1 MHLKENTMKKL
12 TFFLIVIFVLMSHCE
27 KSATKSDKD
36 NDGSVQFLAFYEPD
50 EAQLLGENKQ
60 IAQLNITNNEC
71 NYSSFMSIYPYGNN
85 LVKYSD
91 INSDRMVLG
100 LHSDFNDGR
109 STQGVAIKISDK
121 SQDYLPLVQPDQD
134 SDYPYFMGQATR
146 VSDNGMIL
154 YMTATNDK
162 SYGDEYRP
170 YLIRYNPET
179 KEHQIAASPESFTL
193 NQPEKGDDTETG
205 QIDRSIAIS
214 PDGRYAYGVVEAYG
228 VSGNIHW
235 DYEILFQYDFETEQY
250 KRLGDED
257 DSDVSFIGM
266 TRDGKHI
273 IYSNHSDR
281 KIYNLETE
289 TTSVVSIS
297 GYGPIPIQMNNY
309 GFCDNSTTGIYYYN
323 YVQNEAVKV
332 IHSYYTG
339 NAQFSED
346 EESIYFTMKGDE
358 ENYLCKSIDLQE
370 DTEWD
375 TLAAIPKEFSDIML
389 IR

>member
-1 MHLKENTMKKL
+1 MKKL
-12 TFFLIVIFVLMSHCE
+12 SIILIAVLVLLVHCD
-27 KSATKSDKD
+27 KSSTKSEKD
-36 NDGSVQFLAFYEPD
+36 NDESVQFLAFYEPGED
-50 EAQLLGENKQ
+50 QLLGENKQ
-60 IAQLNITNNEC
+60 IAQLSIADNEC
-71 NYSSFMSIYPYGNN
+71 NYSGFLSIYPYGNN
-85 LVKYSD
+85 FLN
-91 INSDRMVLG
+91 NSANNNNILAMG
-100 LHSDFNDGR
+100 LHSDFNDDR

-121 SQDYLPLVQPDQD
+121 SQDYLPLVQPEHD
-134 SDYPYFMGQATR
+134 SDYPYFLSQTVR

-162 SYGDEYRP
+162 SYGDQYRP
-170 YLIRYNPET
+170 FLIRYNPET
-179 KEHQIAASPESFTL
+179 KEHQVAGSPKSFVL
-193 NQPEKGDDTETG
+193 NQPEKGNDTETG
-205 QIDRSIAIS
+205 QINRAVAIS
-214 PDGRYAYGVVEAYG
+214 PDGRYAYGVIEAYG

-257 DSDVSFIGM
+257 DSDASFIAL
-266 TRDGKHI
+266 TRDGKYI
-273 IYSNHSDR
+273 IYSNRSER
-281 KIYNLETE
+281 KIYNLQTE

-323 YVQNEAVKV
+323 YLQNETVKV
-332 IHSYYTG
+332 IHAYYTS

-346 EESIYFTMKGDE
+346 EESIYFTIKGSD

-375 TLAAIPKEFSDIML
+375 TLATIPKEFSDIKL
-389 IR
+389 LK